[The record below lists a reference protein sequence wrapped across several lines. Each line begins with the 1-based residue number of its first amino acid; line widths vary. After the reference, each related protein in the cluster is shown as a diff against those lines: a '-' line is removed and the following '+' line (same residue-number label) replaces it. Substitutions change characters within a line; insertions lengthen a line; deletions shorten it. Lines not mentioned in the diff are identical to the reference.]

1 MISSL
6 PRRSLVTGAGRG
18 LGLEFVRQLLRGGD
32 TVVAASRQTTPA
44 LAELQVLHGEALQ
57 IVALDVGDFDRLPE
71 FAYAVG
77 QRIEALDLLI
87 NNAGVLVPGER
98 FGQLHASALE
108 TSLRINTIA
117 PLLLT
122 QALTA
127 LLTHGHAP
135 LVANISSTLGSI
147 ASTHQFHTPSYAIS
161 KAGLNMAGVMMAQ
174 ALIEPG
180 IRVVNLH
187 PGWVRTEM
195 GGPQANLEPEEAVH
209 AMLATL
215 KRLPIETTGVFLDR
229 HGEPLPW

>member
-117 PLLLT
+117 PLL
-122 QALTA
+122 
-127 LLTHGHAP
+127 P
-135 LVANISSTLGSI
+135 NISSTLGSI

-209 AMLATL
+209 AMRATL
-215 KRLPIETTGVFLDR
+215 KRLPIETTAVFLDR